1 MKLVKNS
8 TFLLGL
14 LAVFLLNSRYWIQT
28 FPTILYDG
36 KTVPVE
42 EINEHTFQGISIIF
56 LFILLVYGLI
66 GKPLTTLLISNMSLF
81 LFYYA
86 NKLKFEQRGEVVN
99 YNEIKEV
106 INIRELSNI
115 VDLKMLFV
123 LVTVLLLAS
132 FVLFYLESKLY
143 RKLGLSRFRII
154 RITALVGIIIVSVI
168 FYTDTEKYSYE
179 YFGIEEKDSY
189 IFNPIKEI
197 KRVGFVPNFLINIS
211 RNFMEPPDD
220 YSRSNINAI
229 SEKYKKESA
238 EYNDARKNDIT
249 DEHTIIYLS
258 ESFWQNEVLI
268 QNKMPAP
275 FIKKLEEQRG
285 GEMRSL
291 FIGGGTANIEFEM
304 LTSMSLELHQQPTV
318 TSPYIE
324 YFEKSSDSSSIL
336 TLVEQNAVIH
346 PYTFSLYNRVDVYD
360 KMGVSKLF
368 SQEDMNDL
376 EKLEGTGRA
385 SDRYLT
391 DLVDNKMDDY
401 RMMNVMSMQNH
412 SPYSPGVL
420 EDIAYEPVL
429 KPGILSE
436 EPTASKYGDYIEY
449 AKSYFRQL
457 VKTDSAIEKLIA
469 DMEDQKYDVN
479 LIFYGDHAPSFLRG
493 KGAQLQGHTN
503 QAPYFIYQN
512 HDRGDTSDAD
522 LLSPM
527 FLVPKLLA
535 DGQYKTTPYYY
546 MLVQLYQKGV
556 TGIASS
562 GAYIGDTFVPDEA
575 LEEDIKVLV
584 SDYRNVSYNRYFDKN
599 SIGRPF
605 FNKQF

>member
-1 MKLVKNS
+1 MRLVKNS
-8 TFLLGL
+8 AFLLGL
-14 LAVFLLNSRYWIQT
+14 LAVFLLNSRYWIQA

-36 KTVPVE
+36 KAVPVE

-56 LFILLVYGLI
+56 LFILLVYSLI
-66 GKPLTTLLISNMSLF
+66 GKPLTTLLISNLSLF

-132 FVLFYLESKLY
+132 FFLFYLESKLY

-154 RITALVGIIIVSVI
+154 RITALVGIIIASVI

-220 YSRSNINAI
+220 YSRSNIDAI

-275 FIKKLEEQRG
+275 FIKKLEEQQ
-285 GEMRSL
+285 
-291 FIGGGTANIEFEM
+291 I
-304 LTSMSLELHQQPTV
+304 
-318 TSPYIE
+318 
-324 YFEKSSDSSSIL
+324 
-336 TLVEQNAVIH
+336 
-346 PYTFSLYNRVDVYD
+346 
-360 KMGVSKLF
+360 
-368 SQEDMNDL
+368 
-376 EKLEGTGRA
+376 
-385 SDRYLT
+385 
-391 DLVDNKMDDY
+391 
-401 RMMNVMSMQNH
+401 
-412 SPYSPGVL
+412 
-420 EDIAYEPVL
+420 
-429 KPGILSE
+429 
-436 EPTASKYGDYIEY
+436 
-449 AKSYFRQL
+449 
-457 VKTDSAIEKLIA
+457 
-469 DMEDQKYDVN
+469 
-479 LIFYGDHAPSFLRG
+479 
-493 KGAQLQGHTN
+493 
-503 QAPYFIYQN
+503 
-512 HDRGDTSDAD
+512 
-522 LLSPM
+522 
-527 FLVPKLLA
+527 
-535 DGQYKTTPYYY
+535 
-546 MLVQLYQKGV
+546 
-556 TGIASS
+556 
-562 GAYIGDTFVPDEA
+562 
-575 LEEDIKVLV
+575 
-584 SDYRNVSYNRYFDKN
+584 
-599 SIGRPF
+599 
-605 FNKQF
+605 